1 MKLVEVEWVD
11 SMGEGGWARADEARR
26 RATLETLIHRTVG
39 YVIDESEHSLLLAMG
54 RSNEGDEDSRLV
66 HDTMQIP
73 RVAILT
79 IRDLKLSAQTKGA

>member
-1 MKLVEVEWVD
+1 MRLVEVEWLD
-11 SMGEGGWARADEARR
+11 SMSEGGWMRADEARR
-26 RATLETLIHRTVG
+26 RATVDAMAHRTVG
-39 YVIDESEHSLLLAMG
+39 YVIDENDHSLLLAMG

-79 IRDLKLSAQTKGA
+79 VRDLKVSAQTKGA